1 MQLTSAAPGSV
12 PFRQTDFLPVDLAVE
27 RRDDGTI
34 LLRSRIPL
42 REFEPCLPRV
52 LAAQAARLGAKPY
65 LVQRRGPQREWTP
78 HSYADT
84 KRDTDAIA
92 QWLLDRGIA
101 RDRPILLLSGNSIAH
116 ALVKFGGM
124 AVGVPA
130 CPVSSNYGLMD
141 ANFTRLRHVVQLT
154 RPGVIFVENAK
165 PFARALEQVDFGD
178 AIVLS
183 ATPADAPPGAASLRE
198 VLA

>member
-1 MQLTSAAPGSV
+1 M
-12 PFRQTDFLPVDLAVE
+12 DLEVE
-27 RRDDGTI
+27 RRSDGAI
-34 LLRSRIPL
+34 VLRSRIPL
-42 REFEPCLPRV
+42 QEFEPCLPRV
-52 LAAQAARLGAKPY
+52 LATQAARLGNKPY
-65 LVQRRGPQREWTP
+65 LVQRLGPQRAWTP

-124 AVGVPA
+124 AAGVPA
-130 CPVSSNYGLMD
+130 CPVSANYGLMD

-154 RPGVIFVENAK
+154 RPGVVFVENAR

-178 AIVLS
+178 AVVLT
-183 ATPADAPPGAASLRE
+183 ATPDDAPRGAESLANVLTTPRDGRRGRANRGAAR
-198 VLA
+198 

>member
-1 MQLTSAAPGSV
+1 MQLTRLDSA

-27 RRDDGTI
+27 RRSDGSI
-34 LLRSRIPL
+34 VLRSRIPL

-52 LAAQAARLGAKPY
+52 LATQAALLGNKPY
-65 LVQRRGPQREWTP
+65 LVQRQGPQRAWTP

-124 AVGVPA
+124 AVGVPP
-130 CPVSSNYGLMD
+130 CPVS
-141 ANFTRLRHVVQLT
+141 ANRSEERRVGKSVDH
-154 RPGVIFVENAK
+154 GVMGDMQRGMRKSRNA
-165 PFARALEQVDFGD
+165 
-178 AIVLS
+178 
-183 ATPADAPPGAASLRE
+183 TSLNRQF
-198 VLA
+198 